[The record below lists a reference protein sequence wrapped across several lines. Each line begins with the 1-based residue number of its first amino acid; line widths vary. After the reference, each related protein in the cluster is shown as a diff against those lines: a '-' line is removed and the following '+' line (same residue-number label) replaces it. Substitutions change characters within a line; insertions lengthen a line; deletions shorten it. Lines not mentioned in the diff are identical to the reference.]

1 MKQIWDIWPELT
13 VYNEDTRTTYIQ
25 TPDEK
30 WADYFSIWRRAIRED
45 VDTTCPCPMP
55 HGHLMFDK
63 IKAPPKPDQKQM
75 ELF

>member
-1 MKQIWDIWPELT
+1 MPKQIWDIWPELT
-13 VYNEDTRTTYIQ
+13 VEKNGTTYIQ

-30 WADYFSIWRRAIRED
+30 WSHYLSTWRRAIREGYS
-45 VDTTCPCPMP
+45 TCPCPMP

-63 IKAPPKPDQKQM
+63 IKPPKKDQKQQ